1 MLAVI
6 PSEHGGTVDLLAELK
21 QTSHAMT
28 TMTPRASKFALTA
41 HVTSSVGWLG
51 SVAAFLALAV
61 AGLTSKND
69 QVVRAAYFAMELVG
83 WCVIVPLS
91 LASLLTGLVQSL
103 GTSWGLF
110 RHYWIVAKLLI
121 TVFASAL
128 LLVHMQVAS
137 HMARVVTGTTLAA
150 TDFHGMRLQ
159 LVGDA
164 IAAIVVLLV
173 ATALSLFKPQGLTP
187 FGRNQQGLLAT
198 SSGEIA
204 TPRWVRVSGII
215 VAVIL
220 VAIVLIKHLTSGG
233 MSHHMR

>member
-1 MLAVI
+1 M
-6 PSEHGGTVDLLAELK
+6 
-21 QTSHAMT
+21 
-28 TMTPRASKFALTA
+28 TMTPRASKIALTA

-51 SVAAFLALAV
+51 AVAAFLALSV

-121 TVFASAL
+121 TVFASIL

-137 HMARVVTGTTLAA
+137 RMANVVAGTTLGAA
-150 TDFHGMRLQ
+150 DFHGMRIQ
-159 LVGDA
+159 LVADA
-164 IAAIVVLLV
+164 AAAIVVLLV
-173 ATALSLFKPQGLTP
+173 ATALSVFKPQGLTP
-187 FGRNQQGLLAT
+187 FGRSQQ
-198 SSGEIA
+198 SSPSGASGAIS
-204 TPRWVRVSGII
+204 TPRWVRVFGII
-215 VAVIL
+215 VL
-220 VAIVLIKHLTSGG
+220 VVVVAAFLIKHLTSGG
-233 MSHHMR
+233 LSHHMR

>member
-1 MLAVI
+1 
-6 PSEHGGTVDLLAELK
+6 
-21 QTSHAMT
+21 
-28 TMTPRASKFALTA
+28 
-41 HVTSSVGWLG
+41 
-51 SVAAFLALAV
+51 
-61 AGLTSKND
+61 
-69 QVVRAAYFAMELVG
+69 VRAAYFAMELVG
-83 WCVIVPLS
+83 WCVIVPFS
-91 LASLLTGLVQSL
+91 LASLLTGLIQSL

-128 LLVHMQVAS
+128 LLVHMQVAN

-159 LVGDA
+159 LMGDA
-164 IAAIVVLLV
+164 IAAIVVLLI

-187 FGRNQQGLLAT
+187 FGRRQQGFLAT
-198 SSGEIA
+198 ASGEIA
-204 TPRWVRVSGII
+204 TPRWVRVSGIV

-220 VAIVLIKHLTSGG
+220 IATILIKHLTSGG